1 MQFLSPRPR
10 GKRKYKQA
18 LDQFVNQ
25 VKVKKKDI
33 QPRPQSNDVRA
44 SNVGIIIQAGVISTD
59 LLHNR

>member
-10 GKRKYKQA
+10 GKQKYKQA
-18 LDQFVNQ
+18 LGQFVNQ

-33 QPRPQSNDVRA
+33 QPRAQSNDVRA
-44 SNVGIIIQAGVISTD
+44 SNVGIIIQAGVLSMD